1 MPTSAH
7 SSASHGIIVEKEDA
21 LLAYLL
27 KTAGAQSRKSIKNLL
42 KHGAVS
48 VNGISTTRFDFALRP
63 GDKVSVGGARA
74 TSAKNALTRA
84 GIEIV
89 HEDESIVVI
98 NKPAGLLSMATETCR
113 TDTAYF
119 RLNEYLKERSPS
131 RPERIFIVHRLDQET
146 SGLLLFAKTEPVKRA
161 LQNDWG
167 NVEKIYHAIV
177 EGAPVPPQGTVRSHL
192 TESKTLKVFSGE
204 KTRHS
209 QEAVTHYRVL
219 QTRGPYALLE
229 IKLETGR
236 KNQIRVHM
244 SDFGH
249 PIVGDHK
256 YGAKTNPAKRLALHA
271 QQLSLDHPL
280 NGKRMVFS
288 VPLPRA
294 LKILVG

>member
-1 MPTSAH
+1 MPTPAQ
-7 SSASHGIIVEKEDA
+7 SSSSRGTVVEQEDT
-21 LLAYLL
+21 LLAWLL
-27 KTAGAQSRKSIKNLL
+27 KTSGNQSRKTVKNLL

-48 VNGISTTRFDFALRP
+48 VNGVATTQFDFALRP
-63 GDKVSVGGARA
+63 GDKVSTGGARA
-74 TSAKNALTRA
+74 ASAKNVLARA
-84 GIEIV
+84 RIEIV

-146 SGLLLFAKTEPVKRA
+146 SGLLLFAKTESIKRA
-161 LQNDWG
+161 FQDDWE
-167 NVEKIYHAIV
+167 NVEKIYQAIV
-177 EGAPVPPQGTVRSHL
+177 EGAPVPPQGTARSHL

-209 QEAVTHYRVL
+209 QEAITHYRVI
-219 QTRGPYALLE
+219 QTRGPYALVE
-229 IKLETGR
+229 VKLETGR

-244 SDFGH
+244 SGLGH
-249 PIVGDHK
+249 PIAGDQK

-271 QQLSLDHPL
+271 HQLSFDHPVS
-280 NGKRMVFS
+280 GKRMVFS
-288 VPLPRA
+288 VPLPPA
-294 LKILVG
+294 LKSLAG